1 MNAKKGYF
9 AEKFQR
15 HFFACFVTSCGKNIK
30 DRGDVGDHD
39 ARVVEGVWKFLFR
52 PSIFS
57 IGMLL

>member
-9 AEKFQR
+9 AENAHC

-30 DRGDVGDHD
+30 DRGDVGEHD
-39 ARVVEGVWKFLFR
+39 AMFVEGVWKFLFW